1 MSDSIV
7 VVESGDDEV
16 TYLVGPPL
24 DVTPVVVINEGI
36 PGARGPAGASAEL
49 RVDED
54 EVQWRVGDEEW
65 RLLVPLADITGEDG
79 VDGAEVSMR
88 TSGTL
93 LQWRIGGAAW
103 EGLYDLATLRGEDG
117 AEVGLRVADGQIQ
130 WRLGDGAWANLVELS
145 TLRGEDGAEVGLQV
159 ADGQIQWR
167 LGDGAWANLISLIS
181 LRGADGEPVEMRV
194 EDNVIQWRIGDGG
207 WADLIEVVDGSRLP
221 DGGNEGQILSKASDD
236 DGDYEWIDLPEAEE
250 YTPPLNGISAS
261 GTSGG
266 HNREWVMGPNV
277 AYGSDNGSN
286 FSVSPDQVT
295 GARADVSR
303 TWSVASWGAR
313 GATENGTSWLIGDA
327 EWPSTV
333 SIKVANATTSIEIT
347 ATAITVGGVEMAWP
361 DEGGVLATRAWVE
374 ANASGGG
381 PAEHTLTLSG
391 VSGAIDV
398 ALPQFC
404 TVSAVQLSGAA
415 RFRLYRT
422 ADGRTLD
429 QGRATSELYPGNL
442 GMLYSV
448 ATESALLDLEAP
460 WNCAWAPSGTT
471 LYGQVDADAPVDITI
486 TYWSA

>member
-103 EGLYDLATLRGEDG
+103 EDLYDLA
-117 AEVGLRVADGQIQ
+117 
-130 WRLGDGAWANLVELS
+130 

-347 ATAITVGGVEMAWP
+347 ATAITVGEVEMAWP

-404 TVSAVQLSGAA
+404 TVLAVQLSGAA

>member
-54 EVQWRVGDEEW
+54 EVQWRVGDEDW
-65 RLLVPLADITGEDG
+65 QLLVPLADISGEDG

-88 TSGTL
+88 TSGAL
-93 LQWRIGGAAW
+93 LQWRIGDAAW
-103 EGLYDLATLRGEDG
+103 EDLYDLATLRGEDG

-130 WRLGDGAWANLVELS
+130 WRLGDGVWASLVELS
-145 TLRGEDGAEVGLQV
+145 TLRGE
-159 ADGQIQWR
+159 
-167 LGDGAWANLISLIS
+167 
-181 LRGADGEPVEMRV
+181 DGEPVEMRV

-236 DGDYEWIDLPEAEE
+236 DGDCEWIDLPEAEE

-277 AYGSDNGSN
+277 AYGSDNDSN
-286 FSVSPDQVT
+286 FSVSPDRVT

-374 ANASGGG
+374 ANAGDGG

>member
-54 EVQWRVGDEEW
+54 EVQWRVGDEDW
-65 RLLVPLADITGEDG
+65 QLLVPLADISGEDG

-88 TSGTL
+88 TSGAL
-93 LQWRIGGAAW
+93 LQWRIGDAAW
-103 EGLYDLATLRGEDG
+103 EDLYDLATLRG
-117 AEVGLRVADGQIQ
+117 Q
-130 WRLGDGAWANLVELS
+130 
-145 TLRGEDGAEVGLQV
+145 DGAEVGLQV

-221 DGGNEGQILSKASDD
+221 NGGNEGQILSKASDD

-277 AYGSDNGSN
+277 AYGSDNDSN
-286 FSVSPDQVT
+286 FSVSPDRVT

-374 ANASGGG
+374 ANAGDGG